1 MEYVKQPREMSMD
14 GDLGLNWKKFKAR
27 FEIYIKATGINNK
40 GTEENRIA
48 CLLHCM
54 GEDAQEIFETF
65 ELSEQKKESYKEV
78 VKAFEDYFV
87 PKSNPSVERHK
98 FNTRIQRP
106 GENFDTFLG
115 ELKKLAANC
124 EFAQMKDELIK
135 DRIV

>member
-54 GEDAQEIFETF
+54 
-65 ELSEQKKESYKEV
+65 ESYKEV

-135 DRIV
+135 DRIIN